1 MVTKSFDIVMD
12 KEIGKKLPAY
22 SVCSMIESIEKA
34 LSMRAYKS
42 DPRNDDRY
50 IDARDGDEILP
61 PP

>member
-1 MVTKSFDIVMD
+1 MD